1 MNEQKFE
8 KLYAPKRERVEQLIK
23 FLKEKPRPIYSI
35 QNHFNIDRTTV
46 RSYIKTLRDIEVD
59 VKQDELKK
67 YYI

>member
-1 MNEQKFE
+1 MNEEKFE

-23 FLKEKPRPIYSI
+23 FLKERPRPIYSI

-46 RSYIKTLRDIEVD
+46 RSYIITLRDIEVD
-59 VKQDELKK
+59 IKQDELKK